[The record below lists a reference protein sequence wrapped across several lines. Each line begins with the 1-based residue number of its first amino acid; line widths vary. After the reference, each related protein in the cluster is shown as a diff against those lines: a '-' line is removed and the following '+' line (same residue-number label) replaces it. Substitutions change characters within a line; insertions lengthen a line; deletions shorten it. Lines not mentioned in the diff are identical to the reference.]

1 MDRNTMLDLLA
12 RVASGEVSP
21 GDALEHLKV
30 EPYIRLGA
38 GLCLDS
44 HRVLRT
50 GEGEV
55 VLGLNKSHEQLA
67 ASVQGLGA
75 EGRPVLVTRVSAT
88 QGEML
93 LSCFP
98 GGEFWPIP
106 GLFALNR
113 SLPLHPPWPETGAL
127 LVVSAGSSDLP
138 VALEALGTA
147 LFSKL
152 DAGLVSDVG
161 VAGLHRL
168 LPHLR
173 ALQEA
178 RLLIVVAGMEG
189 ALPSVLAGMTG
200 KPIIA
205 VPTSVGYGTSLSGL
219 APLLTML
226 NACATGIAVVNI
238 DNGFGAASMAAK
250 LLAIPTS

>member
-1 MDRNTMLDLLA
+1 MDQKSVLDLLS
-12 RVASGEVSP
+12 RVASGEIDP
-21 GDALEHLKV
+21 GEALARLKV
-30 EPYIRLGA
+30 EPYLRLGA

-44 HRVLRT
+44 HRALRT

-55 VLGLNKSHEQLA
+55 VLGLNKSDEQLA
-67 ASVQGLGA
+67 AAVKGLGMD
-75 EGRPVLVTRVSAT
+75 GRPVMVTRASAA

-98 GGEFWPIP
+98 AGEFWSTP
-106 GLFALNR
+106 GIFVLNKT
-113 SLPLHPPWPETGAL
+113 LPLSPPWPESGDL

-147 LFSKL
+147 LFFGL
-152 DAGLVSDVG
+152 DTGLVSDVG

-168 LPHLR
+168 LPHVRTLHD
-173 ALQEA
+173 A

-205 VPTSVGYGTSLSGL
+205 VPSSVGYGASFAGL

-250 LLAIPTS
+250 LLRLK

>member
-1 MDRNTMLDLLA
+1 MDRKSILDLLS
-12 RVASGEVSP
+12 RVASGEVDP
-21 GDALEHLKV
+21 KDALSHFKM
-30 EPYIRLGA
+30 EPYLRLGA

-44 HRVLRT
+44 HRALRT
-50 GEGEV
+50 GEGEII
-55 VLGLNKSHEQLA
+55 LGLNKSDEQLA
-67 ASVQGLGA
+67 AAVRGLS
-75 EGRPVLVTRVSAT
+75 ENNKPVLVTRVSPA

-98 GGEFWPIP
+98 SGEFWTTPK
-106 GLFALNR
+106 LFVLNK
-113 SLPLHPPWPETGAL
+113 SLPLHAPWPETGAL
-127 LVVSAGSSDLP
+127 LIVSGGSSDLP

-147 LFSKL
+147 QFF
-152 DAGLVSDVG
+152 GLETGLISDVG

-173 ALQEA
+173 ALQDA
-178 RLLIVVAGMEG
+178 RLLVVIAGMEG

-205 VPTSVGYGTSLSGL
+205 VPTSVGYGANFSGL

-250 LLAIPTS
+250 LLRF

>member
-1 MDRNTMLDLLA
+1 MDRKSVLELLS
-12 RVASGEVSP
+12 RVASGELSP
-21 GDALEHLKV
+21 EEAMAQFKV
-30 EPYIRLGA
+30 EPYLRLGA
-38 GLCLDS
+38 GLCLDP
-44 HRVLRT
+44 HRALRT

-55 VLGLNKSHEQLA
+55 VLGLNKTDEQLA
-67 ASVQGLGA
+67 AAVKGLGQN
-75 EGRPVLVTRVSAT
+75 GQPVLVTRIT
-88 QGEML
+88 PPQGEML

-98 GGEFWPIP
+98 QGQRWSVP
-106 GLFALNR
+106 GLFVHNKA
-113 SLPLHPPWPETGAL
+113 LPLQPPWPDTGQL
-127 LVVSAGSSDLP
+127 LVISAGSADLP

-147 LFSKL
+147 LFFDI

-168 LPHLR
+168 LPHMR
-173 ALQEA
+173 SIQEA

-205 VPTSVGYGTSLSGL
+205 VPTSVGYGASFSGL

-226 NACATGIAVVNI
+226 NACATGIGVVNI
-238 DNGFGAASMAAK
+238 DNGFGAASLAVK
-250 LLAIPTS
+250 LLSMGK